1 MSTPAA
7 DGGEGFPSPPLAF
20 LLSGILPLLPIHA
33 ESRRSD
39 PATISFQ
46 KEATAMYSKKNAA
59 YYHMLMIP
67 GLILLLI
74 FNITPMFGFVIAFQ
88 KYLPAKGILGS
99 KFVGFSNFQKLFLF
113 ADFRQ
118 SVVNTVIIALL
129 KIVFNII
136 VPVFFALA
144 LNECRSRKIKRTV
157 QTIVYLPYFISW
169 VILSVVFTNLFSLT
183 GLFNVIYSLFG
194 GTPQLWMIKPSSFRT
209 ILVATDVWKNF
220 GYGAI
225 VYLAAITN
233 IDPGI
238 YEACEIDGANR
249 LQRIW
254 YMTLPSIVPTIILML
269 ALSLGNVLNAGFDQ
283 VYTMYSPLVYSTGD
297 IIDTYVYRVGL
308 ENMQFSLSTAIGMIK
323 SVIGFV
329 MIGASQLIAK
339 RFAGYSIF

>member
-1 MSTPAA
+1 
-7 DGGEGFPSPPLAF
+7 
-20 LLSGILPLLPIHA
+20 
-33 ESRRSD
+33 
-39 PATISFQ
+39 
-46 KEATAMYSKKNAA
+46 MYSKKNALF
-59 YYHMLMIP
+59 YHLLMIP
-67 GLILLLI
+67 GLIMILI
-74 FNITPMFGFVIAFQ
+74 FNITPMFGFIIAFQ
-88 KYLPAKGILGS
+88 KYLPAKGIFGS
-99 KFVGFSNFQKLFLF
+99 KFIGLDNFRKLFLF

-118 SVVNTVIIALL
+118 AVGNTILIAVL
-129 KIVFNII
+129 KIVFNVI
-136 VPVFFALA
+136 VPVFFALV

-183 GLFNVIYSLFG
+183 GLFNRIYTSLG
-194 GTPQLWMIKPSSFRT
+194 GTAQLWMIKPYSFRT
-209 ILVATDVWKNF
+209 ILIATDVWKNF

-254 YMTLPSIVPTIILML
+254 YMTLPSIVPTIVLMS
-269 ALSLGNVLNAGFDQ
+269 ALSLGNILNAGFDQ

-308 ENMQFSLSTAIGMIK
+308 ENMQFGLSTAIGMIK

-329 MIGASQLIAK
+329 MIALSQFIAGK
-339 RFAGYSIF
+339 FAGYSIF

>member
-1 MSTPAA
+1 
-7 DGGEGFPSPPLAF
+7 
-20 LLSGILPLLPIHA
+20 
-33 ESRRSD
+33 
-39 PATISFQ
+39 
-46 KEATAMYSKKNAA
+46 MYSKKNALF
-59 YYHMLMIP
+59 YHLLMIP
-67 GLILLLI
+67 GLIMILI
-74 FNITPMFGFVIAFQ
+74 FNITPMFGFIIAFQ
-88 KYLPAKGILGS
+88 KYLPAKGIFGS
-99 KFVGFSNFQKLFLF
+99 KFIGLDNFRKLFLF

-118 SVVNTVIIALL
+118 AVGNTILIAVL

-136 VPVFFALA
+136 VPVFFALV

-183 GLFNVIYSLFG
+183 GLFNRIYTSLG
-194 GTPQLWMIKPSSFRT
+194 GTAQLWMIKPYSFRT
-209 ILVATDVWKNF
+209 ILIATDVWKNF

-254 YMTLPSIVPTIILML
+254 YMTLPSIVPTIVLMS
-269 ALSLGNVLNAGFDQ
+269 ALSLGNILNAGFDQ

-308 ENMQFSLSTAIGMIK
+308 ENMQFGLSTAIGMIK

-329 MIGASQLIAK
+329 MIALSQFIAGK
-339 RFAGYSIF
+339 FAGYSIF